1 MQGTI
6 DAICAGKTRGYSCEE
21 IANDKKIFSEYAIKK
36 NGAIFICYVFKIP
49 VTEMDALEDI
59 ENYQSI
65 LEFESLDSAIDFI
78 KASGGDFE
86 RFGAFKGVKPV

>member
-1 MQGTI
+1 M
-6 DAICAGKTRGYSCEE
+6 
-21 IANDKKIFSEYAIKK
+21 
-36 NGAIFICYVFKIP
+36 
-49 VTEMDALEDI
+49 TEMDALEDI